1 MPEENNV
8 VEISNKGLKD
18 VLIEDELKQSYLT
31 YSMSVIVSRAL
42 PDVRDGMKPVHRRVL
57 MAMRDLNLTSR
68 SKYRK
73 CAKIVGECMGNYHPH
88 GDAAIYDT
96 LVRMAQ
102 PWNMNGMLV
111 DSQGNFGSVDGDPPA
126 AMRYTEAKMTKLSE
140 ELLLDIDKDTVDF
153 APNYDDSMLEP
164 TVLPSKIPN
173 LLVNGSTG
181 IAVGMATNIPPHNIK
196 DVCKALIKLCDE
208 PDCSIEDLIKIV
220 KGPDFPT
227 GGSICGRDGI
237 VKAFKTG
244 KGRIVIRSTCHIE
257 TMSKDKQKVVI
268 TEIPYQ
274 VNKQRII
281 TSIADVVKNGRV
293 EGISAIRDYSGR
305 DGINLCLELKRGE
318 DANVILNQLYKL
330 TPLQDSFSVNF
341 LALVGGKPKTLN
353 LKEALVHFKN
363 HRFEVIRRRTLF
375 LLNKALDRAH
385 ILEGLIKAIDN
396 IDEVIKII
404 RGSKDVSE
412 ARTSLMSTFDLSQ
425 IQAQAILDMPLR
437 RLTGLERDA
446 LTAEYEELMKTIEQ
460 YKAIL
465 ADAELVYD
473 IIREDAYEVI
483 DKYGVDRKTEIV
495 AAAEDI
501 TVEDLIA
508 EEEMAVTISHG
519 GYIKRIVLDTYRKQG
534 RGGKGVTGMKMKD
547 DDFTEHFFIA
557 STHDYIL
564 FFTNRGQVYW
574 LKVYDIPQ
582 MGRASKGRALANV
595 LELKKDEKITSMIPV
610 REFDDTKFLVM
621 ATKTGVIK
629 KTVLSA
635 FGRPMKGGIKA
646 MNLDDKDDL
655 IGVVMTN
662 GEQNLML
669 ATNDG
674 FACYFSESDVRPMG
688 RPARGV
694 SGIKLRD
701 EAFVVSLIAETND
714 TSVLTVAQNGL
725 AKRSM
730 FADYRRTK
738 RGAKGVTNMK
748 ITEKTGKVVSVKNIA
763 DDDELM
769 IMTINGMIVRTAA
782 KGIRVIGRA
791 TQGVKAIR
799 LKEDDQVS
807 AVACIVMSKEEKENS
822 EIPAEIPPEGLEAEE
837 IENSDDADI
846 KEEEQDEE
854 K

>member
-1 MPEENNV
+1 MTEEDIV
-8 VEISNKGLKD
+8 KTSNIGLKD
-18 VLIEDELKQSYLT
+18 VLIEDELKTSYLT

-68 SKYRK
+68 AKYRK

-102 PWNMNGMLV
+102 PWNMSCMLV

-126 AMRYTEAKMTKLSE
+126 AMRYTEAKMARIAE
-140 ELLLDIDKDTVDF
+140 EILQDIDKDTVNF
-153 APNYDDSMLEP
+153 VPNYDDTIQEP
-164 TVLPSKIPN
+164 TVLPSKVPS

-181 IAVGMATNIPPHNIK
+181 IAVGMATNIPPHSLK
-196 DVCKALIKLCDE
+196 DICKAIIKLCDE
-208 PDCSIEDLIKIV
+208 PDCKIEDLIKIV

-227 GGSICGRDGI
+227 GGLICGRDGI
-237 VKAFKTG
+237 HKAYKTG
-244 KGRIVIRSTCHIE
+244 KGRIVIRSTSHIE
-257 TMSKDKQKVVI
+257 TTGKDRQRIVI

-274 VNKQRII
+274 VNKQRIMD
-281 TSIADVVKNGRV
+281 SLADVVKNGRI

-330 TPLQDSFSVNF
+330 TPLQSSFSVNC
-341 LALVGGKPKTLN
+341 LALVNGKPKTLN
-353 LKEALVHFKN
+353 LKECLVHFRN

-404 RGSKDVSE
+404 RNSKDVNE
-412 ARTSLMSTFDLSQ
+412 ARESLMSKFDLSKVQ
-425 IQAQAILDMPLR
+425 TQAILDMPLR
-437 RLTGLERDA
+437 RLTGLEREA
-446 LTAEYEELMKTIEQ
+446 LTTEYEELMKTIEQ
-460 YKAIL
+460 YRAIL
-465 ADAELVYD
+465 ADAGLVYD
-473 IIREDAYEVI
+473 IIREDAYELI
-483 DKYGVDRKTEIV
+483 DKYGIERRTEIV

-519 GYIKRIVLDTYRKQG
+519 GYIKRIALDTYRKQG
-534 RGGKGVTGMKMKD
+534 RGGKGITGMKMKD
-547 DDFTEHFFIA
+547 DDFTEHLFIA

-564 FFTNRGQVYW
+564 FFTDKGQVYW

-595 LELKKDEKITSMIPV
+595 LELKKDENITSMVPV
-610 REFDDTKFLVM
+610 REFDDSRYLVM
-621 ATKTGVIK
+621 ATKQGIIK
-629 KTVLSA
+629 KTTLSA
-635 FGRPMKGGIKA
+635 FGRPMKGGIRA
-646 MNLDDKDDL
+646 INLDNNDEL
-655 IGVVMTN
+655 IGVVLTN

-674 FACYFSESDVRPMG
+674 YSCYFKEQDVRPMG

-694 SGIKLRD
+694 AGIKLRD
-701 EAFVVSLIAETND
+701 EAEVVSLIVETPN
-714 TSVLTVAQNGL
+714 TSVLTVAENGL
-725 AKRSM
+725 AKRSQ
-730 FADYRRTK
+730 FESYRLTK
-738 RGAKGVTNMK
+738 RGAKGVVNMK
-748 ITEKTGKVVSVKNIA
+748 ITQKTGKVVDVKSIS
-763 DDDELM
+763 DDDEIM
-769 IMTINGMIVRTAA
+769 IMTTSGMVVRTAA
-782 KGIRVIGRA
+782 SGIRIIGRA

-799 LKEDDQVS
+799 LKEEDKVS
-807 AVACIVMSKEEKENS
+807 AVACVIMSKEEKEQY
-822 EIPAEIPPEGLEAEE
+822 EAKTQNNENGE
-837 IENSDDADI
+837 IEEDIIEEVDDT
-846 KEEEQDEE
+846 EETNDED
-854 K
+854 